1 MIMNACS
8 SAHLRFSDEPTFELV
23 REGAS
28 PGVEVVVEGISVEI
42 CHPGHVEIRK
52 PEVGINILDDAQ
64 RSIRELSTTYYVIMV
79 GEDKLGNHLKSFLE
93 K

>member
-42 CHPGHVEIRK
+42 RHPGHVEIRK
-52 PEVGINILDDAQ
+52 PGILEYFSDAQ
-64 RSIRELSTTYYVIMV
+64 RPSIMT
-79 GEDKLGNHLKSFLE
+79 
-93 K
+93 